1 MQHSLET
8 IGPATSPRL
17 FKKQI
22 LPPSLSSAARV
33 QVEGS
38 RPGWVW
44 SPHPRRSPSPHP
56 PAGPACAARGSRARR
71 GPGREEAVLGLLPLG
86 CGGTESGGRGRGRR
100 GGRGVR
106 WRAEGR
112 ECPRRRAP
120 ELPGGRV
127 RAMALR
133 LVSDF
138 DLGKD
143 VLPWL
148 RAQRAALVAAGAGG
162 GGPGAVGVRRGGV
175 GRGCGGVRQGHRRR
189 GSRSPSYLG
198 GSRAGPGW
206 LVGTA
211 RRAACAPC

>member
-1 MQHSLET
+1 M
-8 IGPATSPRL
+8 
-17 FKKQI
+17 
-22 LPPSLSSAARV
+22 
-33 QVEGS
+33 
-38 RPGWVW
+38 
-44 SPHPRRSPSPHP
+44 
-56 PAGPACAARGSRARR
+56 
-71 GPGREEAVLGLLPLG
+71 LGLLPLG
-86 CGGTESGGRGRGRR
+86 RGGTESGGWGRGRR
-100 GGRGVR
+100 GGRGAR

-175 GRGCGGVRQGHRRR
+175 GGWMEGAGRGSGGGGVGVIH
-189 GSRSPSYLG
+189 
-198 GSRAGPGW
+198 
-206 LVGTA
+206 T
-211 RRAACAPC
+211 